1 MKSISKLTIM
11 AAVCGISLFYACNK
25 KDKDSDANTLSTDK
39 DNVQA
44 MTTSDQISTDMEQ
57 AFDDGYNNAENGMAV
72 TDGLVFGPCVT
83 VTLTQNGNMKT
94 LTIDY
99 GSTGCVCSDGKTRK
113 GKLIATATNF
123 NQINVIRTLSTNN
136 YYVNDY
142 HVDGN
147 ITRNITHVAADS
159 SRTVEL
165 VENLT
170 ITAPNGTDI
179 FTRTGNQTR
188 ILYIGIP
195 GHPIDNTLTTWGQ
208 INIQRPNGTQ
218 ISRSADQ
225 ATPLLYKNSCHQT
238 VSGIAHITRNN
249 HNITV
254 DFGDGTCDGT
264 ATVNNGNNTWT
275 INL

>member
-1 MKSISKLTIM
+1 MKTISKLTIM
-11 AAVCGISLFYACNK
+11 VAVCGISLFFACNK
-25 KDKDSDANTLSTDK
+25 KDKDSDTNTLSTDK
-39 DNVQA
+39 DNVQTVTA
-44 MTTSDQISTDMEQ
+44 SDQISTDMEQ
-57 AFDDGYNNAENGMAV
+57 AFDDGYNVASNEMAT
-72 TDGLVFGPCVT
+72 TDGLVLGPCVT

-123 NQINVIRTLSTNN
+123 NQVNVIRTLSTDN

-170 ITAPNGTDI
+170 VTNPGGNDVY
-179 FTRTGNQTR
+179 TRSGNQTR
-188 ILYIGIP
+188 ILFVGVP
-195 GHPIDNTLTTWGQ
+195 NHPMDNTLTTWGQ
-208 INIQRPNGTQ
+208 VNVQRPSGLQ
-218 ISRSADQ
+218 ISRTVDQ
-225 ATPLLYKNSCHQT
+225 TTPLLYKNSCHQI
-238 VSGIAHITRNN
+238 VNGIAHIVRNN
-249 HNITV
+249 HDITV
-254 DFGDGTCDGT
+254 DFGDGTCDGI
-264 ATVNNGNNTWT
+264 ATVSNGNNTWT

>member
-11 AAVCGISLFYACNK
+11 AAICAISLFAACSK
-25 KDKDSDANTLSTDK
+25 KDKDSDTNSLSTDK
-39 DNVQA
+39 DNVQLI
-44 MTTSDQISTDMEQ
+44 TSSDQISTDMEQ
-57 AFDDGYNNAENGMAV
+57 AFDDGYNNAENGMAT
-72 TDGLVFGPCVT
+72 TDGLVLGPCVT

-99 GSTGCVCSDGKTRK
+99 GATGCVCSDGKTRK

-123 NQINVIRTLSTNN
+123 NQVNVIRTLSTDN

-142 HVDGN
+142 HIDGN

-165 VENLT
+165 VEHLT
-170 ITAPNGTDI
+170 ITNPGGNDVY
-179 FTRTGNQTR
+179 TRNGNQTR
-188 ILYIGIP
+188 IQFVGIP
-195 GHPIDNTLTTWGQ
+195 NHPIDNTLTIWGQ
-208 INIQRPNGTQ
+208 VNVQRPSGLQ
-218 ISRSADQ
+218 ISRTVDQ
-225 ATPLLYKNSCHQT
+225 TTPLLYKNACHQI
-238 VSGIAHITRNN
+238 VSGISHIVRNN

-264 ATVNNGNNTWT
+264 ATVNNGTNTWT